1 MKRFSGFLGRNHIRM
16 KKRIAFISDHASP
29 LAVLGSIDSG
39 GQNVYVAELAKRLAE
54 TGLLVDVYTRKD
66 AETLQNVVHYAPG
79 VRIINIQAGPQKH
92 IPKEFLLEFM
102 EEFSNEMLSFMETQS
117 LSYDLIHA
125 NFFMSGLV
133 AMKLKAKLNIPFVI
147 TFHALGKVRKL
158 HQKEA
163 DKFPDERGDIE
174 SDIAREA
181 ERIIAEC
188 PQDRD
193 DLIEHYQVDPDKI
206 MIIPCGYNPEQFY
219 PADKLLCRQRLGLQ
233 ADDKI
238 ILQLGRIVPRK
249 GIDNVIEA
257 FAKLSQQIPNAKLL
271 IVGGEN
277 AAGNSCEKD
286 ELTELK
292 KLAVTL
298 NVSDRTI
305 FVGQKAREVL
315 RYYYNAADVFVTTPW
330 YEPFGITPL
339 EAMACG
345 TPVIGSDVGGI
356 KYSVQP
362 GITGLLVPPKCA
374 DALADKILNLIQDEN
389 RCNLMSKNAIAHAAR
404 HFTWERVASK
414 MADLYQDCFI
424 DSNIDTSSII
434 TQAFKEASEIALR
447 SEKELSGVISRA
459 SDVIS
464 YALAK
469 GFKILVC
476 GNGGSA
482 AESQHLVAELVGRFE
497 IPNRPGLPALSLNS
511 DTVIL
516 TAWANDFGFDQVFAR
531 QVQAYGKPGDVLITF
546 STSGNSENIINAIS
560 AAKEVGISCINL
572 LGKDGGEVAGTGLI
586 DIIVPSQSTQ
596 RIQEVHLQLVHLL
609 CTLVEVK
616 LFKTQSSTKFEA
628 KVAPLRQVREAETQ
642 LPMPITKYYG
652 NS

>member
-16 KKRIAFISDHASP
+16 NKRIAFISDHASP
-29 LAVLGSIDSG
+29 MAVLGSIDSG

-54 TGLLVDVYTRKD
+54 TGLEVDVYTRKD
-66 AETLQNVVHYAPG
+66 AESLRDVVDYAPG
-79 VRIINIQAGPQKH
+79 VRIINIEAGPQKH
-92 IPKEFLLEFM
+92 IAKEFLLEYMGEFYNQM
-102 EEFSNEMLSFMETQS
+102 LCFIESEELTYN
-117 LSYDLIHA
+117 LIHA

-133 AMKLKAKLNIPFVI
+133 ALRLKAKLNIPFVI

-163 DKFPDERGDIE
+163 DKFPEERGDIE
-174 SDIAREA
+174 LDIARAA

-193 DLIEHYQVDPDKI
+193 DLIEHYQVDPNKI
-206 MIIPCGYNPEQFY
+206 TIIPCGYNPDQFY
-219 PADKLLCRQRLGLQ
+219 PVDKLQCRQRLGLK

-257 FAKLSQQIPNAKLL
+257 FVKVCQEIPNAKLL
-271 IVGGEN
+271 IVGGEEV
-277 AAGNSCEKD
+277 APGGFDKD
-286 ELTELK
+286 ELMELK
-292 KLAVTL
+292 KLAVAL
-298 NVSDRTI
+298 NVADRTT
-305 FVGQKAREVL
+305 FVGQKEREVL

-362 GITGLLVPPKCA
+362 GITGLLVPPKRA
-374 DALADKILNLIQDEN
+374 DALADKIINLLQDEN
-389 RCNLMSKNAIAHAAR
+389 RCNQMSKNAIAHAAR
-404 HFTWERVASK
+404 HFTWKGIASK
-414 MADLYQDCFI
+414 MADLYQDCYLDNEM
-424 DSNIDTSSII
+424 DSSLII
-434 TQAFKEASEIALR
+434 TKAFKEASEIALQ
-447 SEKELSGVISRA
+447 SEKELSGVIARA
-459 SDVIS
+459 ADVIS
-464 YALAK
+464 YALKK
-469 GFKILVC
+469 GSKILVC

-497 IPNRPGLPALSLNS
+497 IPERPGLPALSLNS

-531 QVQAYGKPGDVLITF
+531 QVQAYGKPGDVLISF

-560 AAKEVGISCINL
+560 AANEIGISCINL
-572 LGKDGGEVAGTGLI
+572 LGKDGGEAAGTGLI
-586 DIIVPSQSTQ
+586 DIIVPSKSTQ
-596 RIQEVHLQLVHLL
+596 RIQEIHLQLVHLL
-609 CTLVEVK
+609 CTLVEIK
-616 LFKTQSSTKFEA
+616 LFKTRTGAAFEA
-628 KVAPLRQVREAETQ
+628 KVAPLRQVMESETK
-642 LPMPITKYYG
+642 LPVTIAKYYG
-652 NS
+652 N

>member
-1 MKRFSGFLGRNHIRM
+1 MN
-16 KKRIAFISDHASP
+16 KRIAFISDHASP

-66 AETLQNVVHYAPG
+66 SESLHHVVDYAPG
-79 VRIINIQAGPQKH
+79 VRIINIQAGPEKH
-92 IPKEFLLEFM
+92 IAKEFLLEFM
-102 EEFSNEMLSFMETQS
+102 GDFCNHMLKFIESQELT
-117 LSYDLIHA
+117 YDLIHA

-133 AMKLKAKLNIPFVI
+133 AMQLKAKLNIPFVI

-163 DKFPDERGDIE
+163 DKFPEERGAIE
-174 SDIAREA
+174 SDIARTA

-206 MIIPCGYNPEQFY
+206 TIIPCGYNPDQFY
-219 PADKLLCRQRLGLQ
+219 PVDKAQCRERLGLQ
-233 ADDKI
+233 PNDKI
-238 ILQLGRIVPRK
+238 ILQLGRMVPRK
-249 GIDNVIEA
+249 GVDNVIEA
-257 FAKLSQQIPNAKLL
+257 FAKVCKEIPNAKLL
-271 IVGGEN
+271 IVGGEYI
-277 AAGNSCEKD
+277 AAGDAEQD
-286 ELTELK
+286 ELAELK
-292 KLAVTL
+292 KLAATL
-298 NVSDRTI
+298 NVSDRTT
-305 FVGQKAREVL
+305 FVGQKDRDVL

-362 GITGLLVPPKCA
+362 GITGLLVPPKRS
-374 DALADKILNLIQDEN
+374 DALAEKIISLIQDEK
-389 RCNLMSKNAIAHAAR
+389 RCNQMSKNAIAHAAN
-404 HFTWERVASK
+404 HFTWRGIASK
-414 MADLYQDCFI
+414 MADLYQDCFLNRDL
-424 DSNIDTSSII
+424 DSSSII
-434 TQAFKEASEIALR
+434 SQAFREASEISLR
-447 SEKELSGVISRA
+447 SEKELSGVIARA
-459 SDVIS
+459 ADVIS
-464 YALAK
+464 YALKK
-469 GFKILVC
+469 GSKILVC

-497 IPNRPGLPALSLNS
+497 IPERPGLPALSLNS

-531 QVQAYGKPGDVLITF
+531 QVQAYGKPGDVLISF

-560 AAKEVGISCINL
+560 AAKDAGISCINL
-572 LGKDGGEVAGTGLI
+572 LGKDGGEAAGTGLI
-586 DIIVPSQSTQ
+586 DIIVPSKSTQ

-609 CTLVEVK
+609 CTLVEIK
-616 LFKTQSSTKFEA
+616 LFKTRPSATFEA
-628 KVAPLRQVREAETQ
+628 KVAPLRQVRQSETE
-642 LPMPITKYYG
+642 LPVPIAKYYG

>member
-1 MKRFSGFLGRNHIRM
+1 MKRFSGFLDRNHNRM

-29 LAVLGSIDSG
+29 LAVIGSIDSG

-54 TGLLVDVYTRKD
+54 SGLLVDVYTRKD
-66 AETLQNVVHYAPG
+66 DQSLEDIVEFAPG
-79 VRIINIQAGPQKH
+79 VRVINIHAGPEKH
-92 IPKEFLLEFM
+92 IPKEFLMEFM
-102 EEFSNEMLSFMETQS
+102 GEFYNEMLSFIDRENIN
-117 LSYDLIHA
+117 YDLIHA

-133 AMKLKAKLNIPFVI
+133 AMQIKAKLNIPFVI

-163 DKFPDERGDIE
+163 DKFPIERDNIE
-174 SDIAREA
+174 SDIARSA

-193 DLIEHYQVDPDKI
+193 DLIEHYDVDPEKI
-206 MIIPCGYNPEQFY
+206 TIIPCGYNPEQFY
-219 PADKLLCRQRLGLQ
+219 PTDKSHSRQRLGLS
-233 ADDKI
+233 ANDKI

-257 FAKLSQQIPNAKLL
+257 FAKVCQQIPNARLL
-271 IVGGEN
+271 IVGGEDGTSN
-277 AAGNSCEKD
+277 ACDKD
-286 ELTELK
+286 ELSRLK
-292 KLAVTL
+292 NLAISLDVA
-298 NVSDRTI
+298 DRTT
-305 FVGQKAREVL
+305 FAGQKEREVL
-315 RYYYNAADVFVTTPW
+315 RHYYNAADVFVTTPW

-362 GITGLLVPPKCA
+362 GITGLLVPPKSS
-374 DALADKILNLIQDEN
+374 DALAGKILCLLQDES
-389 RCNLMSKNAIAHAAR
+389 RCNKMSKNAVAHAAK
-404 HFTWERVASK
+404 HFTWKGVASK
-414 MADLYQDCFI
+414 MADLYQECFLDNNS
-424 DSNIDTSSII
+424 DSSSII
-434 TQAFKEASEIALR
+434 SRSFKEASEIALR
-447 SEKELSGVISRA
+447 SERELTGAIARA
-459 SDVIS
+459 ADVIS
-464 YALAK
+464 YALKK

-497 IPNRPGLPALSLNS
+497 IPERPGLPALSLNS

-531 QVQAYGKPGDVLITF
+531 QVQAYGKPGDVLITL
-546 STSGNSENIINAIS
+546 STSGNSENIVNAIS
-560 AAKEVGISCINL
+560 TAKELGISCINL
-572 LGKDGGEVAGTGLI
+572 IGKSGGEVAGSGLI

-596 RIQEVHLQLVHLL
+596 RIQEIHLQLVHLL
-609 CTLVEVK
+609 CTLVEIK
-616 LFKTQSSTKFEA
+616 LFKSEPAAAFEA
-628 KVAPLRQVREAETQ
+628 KVAPLRQVSQ
-642 LPMPITKYYG
+642 NQMPVPIAKYYG
-652 NS
+652 N